1 VTGATNSLDQHRLS
15 SQAPSGLIP
24 GTGALTNQT
33 FGPEFASPVQWKS
46 AKTSDSISDINQ
58 RNKTGQTPLKS
69 WLRVKSVAADWK
81 LATSAAVD
89 LDS

>member
-1 VTGATNSLDQHRLS
+1 MQLNLDPSSGAL
-15 SQAPSGLIP
+15 PGLIP

-69 WLRVKSVAADWK
+69 WLCVK
-81 LATSAAVD
+81 TSAAVD
-89 LDS
+89 VDVDLDS